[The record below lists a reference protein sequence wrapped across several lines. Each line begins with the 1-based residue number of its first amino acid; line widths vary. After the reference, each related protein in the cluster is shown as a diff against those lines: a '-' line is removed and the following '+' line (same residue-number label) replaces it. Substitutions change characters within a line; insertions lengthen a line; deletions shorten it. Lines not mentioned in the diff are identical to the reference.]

1 MNDSAELDQSCFD
14 YLLPSLGAD
23 MDEGRVVEWR
33 VAVGDTV
40 HRGDLMAVV
49 ETEKS
54 DIDIEIWHDGVVEEF
69 LVEIGELIDVGT
81 PIIRLR
87 HLEAD
92 GGAAETAGAPSSR
105 PSRPAPPPAGAEAS
119 AAPPEV
125 TVAPPDASVAPPEP
139 TPIAGTDR
147 RVPASPYARRL
158 AAERGLDLATIEGTG
173 PRGAVIG
180 ADVRR
185 IATPPVASAS
195 TTAPERQRTPASMR
209 ALIAER
215 MSRANREIPHYHL
228 ARDVDVGA
236 LDAWLAERNANRP
249 ITERVLP
256 AACLIRAVALAAAKH
271 REFNGA
277 WVDDHAEPAES
288 VNVAMAISLRRG
300 GLVTPHVEAADRRS
314 LDEVMERLNELVAAA
329 RSGTLRAS
337 WMTGSTITITH
348 LGDTGA
354 DLVHGIISPPQ
365 LALVGFGRS
374 RRRPWVIEDLVTIR
388 PIVTATLA
396 ADHRATDGAA
406 GSRFLATIAHHLE
419 HPEDL

>member
-1 MNDSAELDQSCFD
+1 
-14 YLLPSLGAD
+14 
-23 MDEGRVVEWR
+23 VVEWR
-33 VAVGDTV
+33 VGVGDTV
-40 HRGDLMAVV
+40 HRGDLIAVV

-54 DIDIEIWHDGVVEEF
+54 DIDIEIWHDGIVEEF
-69 LVEIGELIDVGT
+69 LVPVGELIDVGT
-81 PIIRLR
+81 PIVRLR
-87 HLEAD
+87 HLDAD
-92 GGAAETAGAPSSR
+92 GGATETTGAPSSR
-105 PSRPAPPPAGAEAS
+105 SSQPSPPPAD
-119 AAPPEV
+119 PDV
-125 TVAPPDASVAPPEP
+125 TTALLEPTTAVIPEP
-139 TPIAGTDR
+139 TPAVDPDR
-147 RVPASPYARRL
+147 RVLASPFARRL
-158 AAERGLDLATIEGTG
+158 AAERGLDLSTIEGTG
-173 PRGAVIG
+173 PHGAVVE
-180 ADVRR
+180 ADIRR
-185 IATPPVASAS
+185 AGTAAVANAAA

-228 ARDVDVGA
+228 ARDVDLGP
-236 LDAWLAERNANRP
+236 LDAWLAERNASRP

-277 WVDDHAEPAES
+277 WVDDHPEPADS
-288 VNVAMAISLRRG
+288 INVAMAISLRRG
-300 GLVTPHVEAADRRS
+300 GLVTPHVEAADRHS

-354 DLVHGIISPPQ
+354 DLVHGVISPPQ

-374 RRRPWVIEDLVTIR
+374 RLRPWVIEDLVTIR

-396 ADHRATDGAA
+396 ADHRATDGAD

>member
-1 MNDSAELDQSCFD
+1 M
-14 YLLPSLGAD
+14 
-23 MDEGRVVEWR
+23 V
-33 VAVGDTV
+33 
-40 HRGDLMAVV
+40 
-49 ETEKS
+49 
-54 DIDIEIWHDGVVEEF
+54 
-69 LVEIGELIDVGT
+69 
-81 PIIRLR
+81 
-87 HLEAD
+87 EAD
-92 GGAAETAGAPSSR
+92 
-105 PSRPAPPPAGAEAS
+105 
-119 AAPPEV
+119 
-125 TVAPPDASVAPPEP
+125 
-139 TPIAGTDR
+139 IR
-147 RVPASPYARRL
+147 R
-158 AAERGLDLATIEGTG
+158 
-173 PRGAVIG
+173 
-180 ADVRR
+180 
-185 IATPPVASAS
+185 
-195 TTAPERQRTPASMR
+195 TTAPDVTTAPATTAPGRQRTPASMR

-228 ARDVDVGA
+228 ARDIDVGP

-271 REFNGA
+271 PEFNGT
-277 WVDDHAEPAES
+277 WVDDHAEPADS
-288 VNVAMAISLRRG
+288 INVAMAISLRRG
-300 GLVTPHVEAADRRS
+300 GLVTPHVEAADRHS

-354 DLVHGIISPPQ
+354 DLVHGVISPPQ

-396 ADHRATDGAA
+396 ADHRATDGAD
-406 GSRFLATIAHHLE
+406 GSRFLATIANHLE